1 MMLHEFSTNTT
12 PTAFFPKAMGNI
24 HLLNTLRQKVGKA
37 FPVGGINNSQSGM
50 SIHQKHEER
59 LNFEDFF
66 RMLIIRMDLI
76 YSVLRCQ
83 KSQIFE
89 CLLPQPSPSPCLYI
103 FYSLELSWW
112 TMNIWVWVLEAT
124 SVCISFNV
132 SLKNTKKFNKIF
144 CARKMHASIF
154 RAFLNASLFQVR
166 I

>member
-12 PTAFFPKAMGNI
+12 TPAFFPKAMGSI

-59 LNFEDFF
+59 LNFEEFF
-66 RMLIIRMDLI
+66 HMLIIRIDLI

-89 CLLPQPSPSPCLYI
+89 CCPNPPP
-103 FYSLELSWW
+103 LS
-112 TMNIWVWVLEAT
+112 
-124 SVCISFNV
+124 
-132 SLKNTKKFNKIF
+132 
-144 CARKMHASIF
+144 ASIF
-154 RAFLNASLFQVR
+154 FTPLS
-166 I
+166 

>member
-12 PTAFFPKAMGNI
+12 PTAFSPKAMGSI

-59 LNFEDFF
+59 LNFEEFF
-66 RMLIIRMDLI
+66 HMLIIRIDLI

-89 CLLPQPSPSPCLYI
+89 CLLPQPSPSPLPLY
-103 FYSLELSWW
+103 
-112 TMNIWVWVLEAT
+112 
-124 SVCISFNV
+124 
-132 SLKNTKKFNKIF
+132 
-144 CARKMHASIF
+144 
-154 RAFLNASLFQVR
+154 FLLP
-166 I
+166 